1 MLIRNIKKLV
11 AVETRRRAKVAGAD
25 MGTLACIEEA
35 FLLIKEG
42 LIADF
47 GPMQDAPV
55 PDEPVIDATGRMVF
69 PAFCDSHTHVVY
81 AGSRELEYMD
91 KIRGLSYEEIA
102 RRGGGILHSV
112 KRLHDT
118 TEEALYRE
126 ALARVDEMMTS
137 GTGAVE
143 IKSGYGLSVED
154 ELKMLRVVR
163 RLKESSPLTVR
174 ATFLGA
180 HAVPAAYIGRRTE
193 YVDAIINDM
202 LPPIAAEGLA
212 DYVDVFCERGFFTVE
227 DTERILTAARTYGLG
242 VKVHANQLS
251 RSGGIQAGVKY
262 GAVSVDHLDFT
273 GEEEIDCLKQADTM
287 PVLLPGS
294 NFFLSQPYPPA
305 RAMIDAGLPVALA
318 SNYNPGSSPSGDM
331 KFVLS
336 LACIQMQMTPE
347 EAIQAAT
354 LNGAYAMGLSD
365 THGSISRGKIA
376 NVFITKPVPT
386 IEFIPYAFTSP
397 LVDTLILNGQP
408 EIVAGVRCGKSDG
421 G

>member
-11 AVETRRRAKVAGAD
+11 GVETHRRAKVAGAD

-35 FLLIKEG
+35 FLLIRDG
-42 LIADF
+42 RIADF
-47 GPMQDAPV
+47 GPTSNAPAS
-55 PDEPVIDATGRMVF
+55 DEPVIDAAGRMVF
-69 PAFCDSHTHVVY
+69 PAFCDAHTHIVY

-102 RRGGGILHSV
+102 RRGGGILNSV
-112 KRLHDT
+112 KRLHET
-118 TEEALYRE
+118 GEEALYRE
-126 ALARVDEMMTS
+126 ALARVDEIMAG

-143 IKSGYGLSVED
+143 IKSGYGLNVED
-154 ELKMLRVVR
+154 ELKILRVVR

-180 HAVPAAYIGRRTE
+180 HAVPEAYAGRRTE
-193 YVDAIINDM
+193 YVDAIIDEM
-202 LPPIAAEGLA
+202 LPLVAAEGLA

-227 DTERILTAARTYGLG
+227 DAERILTAARACGFG

-273 GEEEIDCLKQADTM
+273 GAEEIACLKQADTM

-336 LACIQMQMTPE
+336 LACIQMRMTPE

-365 THGSISRGKIA
+365 THGSIARGKIA
-376 NVFITKPVPT
+376 NVFITKPVPS
-386 IEFIPYAFTSP
+386 IEFIPYAFTTP
-397 LVDTLILNGQP
+397 LVDTVILNGRQA
-408 EIVAGVRCGKSDG
+408 IVAGDRPEA
-421 G
+421 